1 MQLVTQLHGLRGEQ
15 SMDALLDYLDEIEEV
30 LEGSKSLPF
39 TNKISVEKERIIDI
53 LSEIRLNLPDDIRS
67 AQRILGDHDR
77 IVNDA
82 QGKAEDILEAAEG
95 EAKIRTN
102 NHEIFRRASD
112 AATEVIENAKKD
124 ARDLRLN
131 AMDYADE
138 MLEKA
143 EGQLKEYMTN
153 LESQHKRV
161 MSYYTEMIDIIYQN
175 RQQLRGR

>member
-1 MQLVTQLHGLRGEQ
+1 MHRIKKEVPLRGED
-15 SMDALLDYLDEIEEV
+15 MDALLDYLDEIEEV
-30 LEGSKSLPF
+30 LESSKNLPF
-39 TNKISVEKERIIDI
+39 TNKISVEKDKIVDII
-53 LSEIRLNLPDDIRS
+53 SEIRLNLPDDIRS
-67 AQRILGDHDR
+67 AQRILSEHDR
-77 IVNDA
+77 IVHDA
-82 QGKAEDILEAAEG
+82 NGKAQDILDSAES

-112 AATEVIENAKKD
+112 QATDIVESAKKD

-143 EGQLKEYMTN
+143 EEQLKEYMTN
-153 LESQHKRV
+153 IEVQHKKV
-161 MSYYTEMIDIIYQN
+161 ISYYTEMIDVIYKN

>member
-1 MQLVTQLHGLRGEQ
+1 
-15 SMDALLDYLDEIEEV
+15 MDALLDYLDEIEEV
-30 LEGSKSLPF
+30 LESSKSLPF
-39 TNKISVEKERIIDI
+39 TNKISVEKERIVDI

-67 AQRILGDHDR
+67 AQRILSDHDR

-82 QGKAEDILEAAEG
+82 QNKAQDVLDSAEN

-112 AATEVIENAKKD
+112 QATDIIENAKKD

-143 EGQLKEYMTN
+143 ETQLKEYMTN
-153 LESQHKRV
+153 LEAQHKRV
-161 MSYYTEMIDIIYQN
+161 MSYYTEMIDVIYTN

>member
-1 MQLVTQLHGLRGEQ
+1 
-15 SMDALLDYLDEIEEV
+15 MDALLDYLDEIEEV
-30 LEGSKSLPF
+30 LETSKSLPF
-39 TNKISVEKERIIDI
+39 TNKISVEKDRVVDI
-53 LSEIRLNLPDDIRS
+53 LSEIRLNLPEDIRS

-82 QGKAEDILEAAEG
+82 HNKAQDILQAAEA
-95 EAKIRTN
+95 EAKIRAN

-112 AATEVIENAKKD
+112 QATEAIEAAKKD

-143 EGQLKEYMTN
+143 ETQLKEYMTN
-153 LESQHKRV
+153 LESQHKRI
-161 MSYYTEMIDIIYQN
+161 MSYYTEMIDVIYTN